1 MTDITSYARRRLRR
15 SGARLLRWM
24 RCWLGR
30 CAARRCA
37 WWRRGAAARRRT
49 ATRNSFRRTTTRC
62 WRGWSSRRR
71 LMTWRLALRN
81 ERVSLGSSRHA
92 SSARVVVRLKN
103 CGAAHSDAPL
113 RSPWTASS
121 LPPRRSSARQASRA
135 AATRGCRRAVSQAR
149 LGSPGARTARGLAT
163 VLRACTPAGS
173 VRRPDAHAA
182 ASLAGAAP
190 QARQWRGRILAPEIP
205 ESDSAACAYATMCP
219 CLALGENYQ
228 RRALRRRCSSL
239 APLAARRG
247 VGAGTRPFL
256 RCAHLCRRAE
266 LSRCPSGP
274 SWRTRCSGS
283 SA

>member
-1 MTDITSYARRRLRR
+1 
-15 SGARLLRWM
+15 
-24 RCWLGR
+24 
-30 CAARRCA
+30 
-37 WWRRGAAARRRT
+37 
-49 ATRNSFRRTTTRC
+49 
-62 WRGWSSRRR
+62 
-71 LMTWRLALRN
+71 MTWRLALRN

-149 LGSPGARTARGLAT
+149 LGSPGARTARGLST